1 MRSRRAFALG
11 TLIALTWVPA
21 SAGQSPEVPADT
33 TPTDVYREV
42 QAVADVVE
50 QLRRYMGRPAN
61 MQPPIDVSGVAP
73 REVIYQANTLCE
85 KVNRLGFEMIHEV
98 AEKPVVPNRQIVPAD
113 VLRMVRVAN
122 SQVRLFADELDLELA
137 PAGSGPTESRTPTD
151 VYKAIVQLN
160 RQINLLLDERFSPS
174 DVYEEVS
181 LAIAYAANVR
191 SRWPGDRIPPAPDWE
206 FGKRPADV
214 MARLVQ
220 CLELV
225 RSIAEREDLHV
236 LQFHLDESSLESVS
250 PSDVYDIAALLVA
263 ELAYLDRTLVNA
275 RTARKARYPG
285 RKVPSDVYQ
294 RAGIL
299 LQQLEE
305 IKDLLLVDAARGGS

>member
-1 MRSRRAFALG
+1 MLLRRDFALG
-11 TLIALTWVPA
+11 TLIALMWVSA
-21 SAGQSPEVPADT
+21 STAQSPKVPADT

-50 QLRRYMGRPAN
+50 QIRLHMGRPAN
-61 MQPPIDVSGVAP
+61 TKPPIDVSGVAP
-73 REVIYQANTLCE
+73 REVIFQANTLCE
-85 KVNRLGFEMIHEV
+85 KVDRLGFEMIHAV
-98 AEKPVVPNRQIVPAD
+98 AEKPVVPDRQIVPAD
-113 VLRMVRVAN
+113 VLRMVRFAHG
-122 SQVRLFADELDLELA
+122 QVRYITDELDMELA
-137 PAGSGPTESRTPTD
+137 PSEPGPTESRTPTD
-151 VYKAIVQLN
+151 VFKAIVQLN

-214 MARLVQ
+214 MARLVR

-225 RSIAEREDLHV
+225 RSIAEHEDLHV
-236 LQFHLDESSLESVS
+236 LQLHLDESSFDSVA

-263 ELAYLDRTLVNA
+263 ELAYLDRTLVEA

-305 IKDLLLVDAARGGS
+305 INDLLLADAPRGGS